1 MIVRRHS
8 NARMSQVVEYPLS
21 GTMVAL
27 AGQVSDDPTGSIE
40 AQTANILARIDGFLA
55 EAGTDKTAV
64 THVNVWLR
72 DIGDFAAMNAIY
84 EKCFAPEGVIP
95 PARSTVAVAQLP
107 KDALVEIEVIAREI
121 S

>member
-27 AGQVSDDPTGSIE
+27 AGQVADDPTGTIE
-40 AQTANILARIDGFLA
+40 AQTASVLARIDGFLA

-72 DIGDFAAMNAIY
+72 DIGDFAAMTQIY
-84 EKCFAPEGVIP
+84 DGWVAAGHQ
-95 PARSTVAVAQLP
+95 PARACVEAKLADPRL
-107 KDALVEIEVIAREI
+107 KVEIQVFAVKA
-121 S
+121 